1 MCNHPTTQFHRN
13 AAVCLGMQ
21 LLLSALLTLHS
32 LSAQDLG
39 AADTLRCS
47 NHERPIFA
55 PDSFGVFIYA
65 WSDDTLTAATFTLRY
80 QSAHAVFASASAGPL
95 VENLAGSVFLI
106 THHLSERAVTINWIG
121 FEDHLV
127 AASGGLLATVYFR
140 TTDLDFCRSGLVL
153 DTCSLWLFES
163 SRFDPLKGM
172 SFVPLNDLPVF
183 IRCMGVDDSENVDER
198 PVALGL
204 TLPHPN
210 PFNSGVSWQVNLS
223 ETGCISVTI
232 HDILG
237 REVRELAAR
246 AFPAGT
252 HSFEWDGTD
261 NAGEQA
267 ATGVYFL
274 RVTNATASKTT
285 KLLLLR

>member
-1 MCNHPTTQFHRN
+1 
-13 AAVCLGMQ
+13 MQ

-65 WSDDTLTAATFTLRY
+65 WSDDTLTAATLTLHY
-80 QSAHAVFASASAGPL
+80 QTDHDIFVSASAGPL
-95 VENLAGSVFLI
+95 VENLEGSVFLV
-106 THHLSERAVTINWIG
+106 THHLSQRAVTINWIG

-127 AASGGLLATVYFR
+127 APSGGVLATVYFR
-140 TTDLDFCRSGLVL
+140 MTDLDFCRSGLVL

-163 SRFDPLKGM
+163 SRFHPLRGN
-172 SFVPLNDLPVF
+172 SFVPRNDFPVF
-183 IRCMGVDDSENVDER
+183 IRCVGVDDGSDNASER
-198 PVALGL
+198 PAALRL
-204 TLPHPN
+204 TPPHPN
-210 PFNSGVSWQVNLS
+210 PFNSAVSWQVDIS
-223 ETGCISVTI
+223 EAEWVSVTI

-237 REVRELAAR
+237 REVRELAAT
-246 AFPAGT
+246 AFSAGS

-274 RVTNATASKTT
+274 RVTNATVSKTM

>member
-1 MCNHPTTQFHRN
+1 MH
-13 AAVCLGMQ
+13 

-39 AADTLRCS
+39 EADTLRCGR
-47 NHERPIFA
+47 HELPVFA
-55 PDSFGVFIYA
+55 PDSFGVFVYV
-65 WSDDTLTAATFTLRY
+65 WSDDTLSAATFTLRY
-80 QSAHAVFASASAGPL
+80 QSDHAVFTSASAGPL
-95 VENLAGSVFLI
+95 VENLAGSVFLV
-106 THHLSERAVTINWIG
+106 THHLSERAVTVNWIG

-127 AASGGLLATVYFR
+127 AASGGHLATVYFR
-140 TTDLDFCRSGLVL
+140 TTDLEFCRSGLVL
-153 DTCSLWLFES
+153 DTCSLWHFES
-163 SRFDPLKGM
+163 SRFYPLMGM

-183 IRCMGVDDSENVDER
+183 IRCMGVGDSENVNER
-198 PVALGL
+198 PVALRL
-204 TLPHPN
+204 TPPHPN
-210 PFNSGVSWQVNLS
+210 PFNSGVSWQVDVS
-223 ETGCISVTI
+223 EAGCVSVTI

-261 NAGEQA
+261 NAGEHA

-274 RVTNATASKTT
+274 RVTNATATKTT